1 MPPRSSAVR
10 DGWINEGLITINHY
24 DIMGCMTRIKSG
36 KNIRVPEQAISM
48 MADLRDVMHRTSHI
62 GGLMIHPA
70 AKLTDGTVVGFALA
84 MTLMLM
90 RPEMAL
96 VDRTKLAALV
106 DRELVARL
114 DDLAKRTPDERRA
127 LIDLILAGCSE
138 FSGYNPDSPLRAA
151 PPEGGKPS

>member
-1 MPPRSSAVR
+1 
-10 DGWINEGLITINHY
+10 
-24 DIMGCMTRIKSG
+24 MTRIKPG

-48 MADLRDVMHRTSHI
+48 MADLRDVMQRTSHL
-62 GGLMIHPA
+62 GGLKLNRV

-127 LIDLILAGCSE
+127 LVDLILAGCSE
-138 FSGYNPDSPLRAA
+138 FSAYDPSSPLRATT
-151 PPEGGKPS
+151 PEGETPS